1 MDKGKNTKKIASKKK
16 VVVLIDNNPDPGIE
30 LLTGHGISIYF
41 EADGLI
47 FFTAV
52 QPFILIENS
61 SFYI

>member
-1 MDKGKNTKKIASKKK
+1 MK
-16 VVVLIDNNPDPGIE
+16 VIVLIDNNPDPGRK

-41 EADGLI
+41 EADDLI

-52 QPFILIENS
+52 QPIILIENS